1 MSILSFSF
9 QFLESNYR
17 QSMVVITEENVNVF
31 NFDNVKVKLTKM
43 ESERAE
49 GKRVRTMMSS
59 FTPRSEEMLS
69 LDDRIENR
77 NLFFIKDKSNQ

>member
-1 MSILSFSF
+1 
-9 QFLESNYR
+9 
-17 QSMVVITEENVNVF
+17 MVVITEENVNVF